1 MTCITKTRKT
11 DLENDLTAV
20 LANITALDTAIANF
34 SLSGTKSYSFDSG
47 TGRAQEIFINPLEMI
62 KSRDQLISR
71 RNYLRRALNGT
82 SIIRQQA
89 RRL

>member
-1 MTCITKTRKT
+1 MTCITQERKT
-11 DLENDLTAV
+11 DLESDLAAT
-20 LANITALDTAIANF
+20 LANIAALDASIASF

-47 TGRAQEIFINPLEMI
+47 TGRAQEVFINPMEAI
-62 KSRDQLISR
+62 KTRKVLISYR
-71 RNYLRRALNGT
+71 DYLRRALNGT